1 MVDTAIAIV
10 KKHTNKKINIMNNNF
25 KFIVAIPTINRAD
38 LLNEALE
45 KYFEDFKDTHIAIC
59 DNGKQN
65 IITREENFMIYR
77 PEENLGVAKSW
88 NMLMDYADKIEATH
102 VLVLND
108 DIYLGKTEHE
118 INMLIRN
125 NMDADFINSFHNW
138 CSYILKVEAWKIAGK
153 FDEEF
158 FPAYFEDNSFDYKMT
173 LIEAKK
179 TWTSFLD
186 PLVYRNSMTIA
197 KDPALN
203 NRFQQNREL
212 YIQMWGG
219 LPTEE
224 KYTTKFNQ

>member
-1 MVDTAIAIV
+1 
-10 KKHTNKKINIMNNNF
+10 MNQDF

-59 DNGKQN
+59 DNGKQD

-125 NMDADFINSFHNW
+125 NTDADFINSFHNW
-138 CSYILKVEAWKIAGK
+138 CSYIIKVDAWKKAGK

-173 LIEAKK
+173 LIGAKK

-203 NRFQQNREL
+203 NRFAQNREL

-219 LPTEE
+219 LPSEE
-224 KYTTKFNQ
+224 KYLTKFNQ

>member
-1 MVDTAIAIV
+1 
-10 KKHTNKKINIMNNNF
+10 MNQDF

-59 DNGKQN
+59 DNGKQD

-77 PEENLGVAKSW
+77 PEENLGVSKSW
-88 NMLMDYADKIEATH
+88 NMLIDYADKIKATH

-125 NMDADFINSFHNW
+125 NTDADFINSFHNW
-138 CSYILKVEAWKIAGK
+138 CSYILKVDAWKKAGK

>member
-1 MVDTAIAIV
+1 
-10 KKHTNKKINIMNNNF
+10 MNNNF

-38 LLNEALE
+38 LLNEALA

-59 DNGKQN
+59 DNGKQD